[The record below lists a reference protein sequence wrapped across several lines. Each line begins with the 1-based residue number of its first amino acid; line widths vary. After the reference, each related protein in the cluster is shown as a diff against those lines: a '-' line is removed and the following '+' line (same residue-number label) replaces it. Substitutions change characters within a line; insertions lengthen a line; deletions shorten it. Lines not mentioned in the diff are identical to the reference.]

1 MTHIELDELEI
12 APPEVVRQAARN
24 FAASLSETRQFIDFE
39 EAAERLNT
47 DQQAQKA
54 IAAFQTKQQSLQM
67 MIRLNAVSP
76 ADQSELERLQ
86 HAYLNEASVVG
97 YIQAQ
102 QELVAIC
109 QAAGEIIS
117 QAIGLNYSASCG
129 ASCCG

>member
-1 MTHIELDELEI
+1 MIHDELNELEI

-24 FAASLSETRQFIDFE
+24 FAATLSEIRPFMDFE
-39 EAAERLNT
+39 AAAERLNH
-47 DQQAQKA
+47 DQPAQKA
-54 IAAFQTKQQSLQM
+54 IADFQTKQQSLQM
-67 MIRLNAVSP
+67 MIRLNAVAP
-76 ADQSELERLQ
+76 ADQAELERLQ
-86 HAYLNEASVVG
+86 HAYLSEASVVD

-102 QELVAIC
+102 QALVAIC

>member
-1 MTHIELDELEI
+1 MTHKELDELEI

-39 EAAERLNT
+39 EAAERLNN

-76 ADQSELERLQ
+76 ADQSELEGLQ
-86 HAYLNEASVVG
+86 RAYLNEASVIG

-117 QAIGLNYSASCG
+117 QAIGLNYSAS
-129 ASCCG
+129 